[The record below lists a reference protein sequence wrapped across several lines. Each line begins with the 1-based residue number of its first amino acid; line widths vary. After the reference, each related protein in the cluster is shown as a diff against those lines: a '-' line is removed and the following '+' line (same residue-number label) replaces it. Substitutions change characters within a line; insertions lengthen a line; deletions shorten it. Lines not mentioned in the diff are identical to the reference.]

1 MELTLHDDGR
11 WLSIGSLAEL
21 KSKQKLQLSQQGS
34 KLVVFWVES
43 LQAPVC
49 FVDRCSHQDIKLS
62 DFGRIE
68 DRSLV
73 CLAHGARF
81 SLPSGD
87 AEQFPACVAL
97 KKVGLLVD
105 GDMLS
110 ANLADL

>member
-21 KSKQKLQLSQQGS
+21 KSKQKLQLFQQGS

-105 GDMLS
+105 GDMIS
-110 ANLADL
+110 VNLADL